1 MVFVVSSDLV
11 CLFAVADDGCH
22 LKFVTMTHLAA
33 TPLHLAFTFDGVL
46 WILVRSDVNP
56 LLLVDVSSV
65 LETKQVCDAVLW
77 SHICVLV

>member
-33 TPLHLAFTFDGVL
+33 TPLHLAFTSDGML

-77 SHICVLV
+77 SHI